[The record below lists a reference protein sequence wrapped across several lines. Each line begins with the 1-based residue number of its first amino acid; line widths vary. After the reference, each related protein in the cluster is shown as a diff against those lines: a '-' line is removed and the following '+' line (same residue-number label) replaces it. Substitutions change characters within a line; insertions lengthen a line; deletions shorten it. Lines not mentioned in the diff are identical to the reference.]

1 MLMGCSLWAMGDF
14 VDGRRHLEQTRKV
27 SGIDQEDA
35 LVSRFSQ
42 NNVIAALSYL
52 SWTLWPLGYPE
63 QAVALAR
70 EAVRRAR
77 RTGHVPLTAYVL
89 FVEAFLGTAF
99 GAEGEGPPTR
109 ADDAVAYCVEHRV
122 TAYEHWARFCQGIA
136 LARSDDP
143 GNAIEI
149 MRDAMNA
156 SEKIN
161 AGFLRPLHLA
171 HLASTYM
178 SIGQPQ
184 VALDL
189 LDQATGIVLASEER
203 FFAAELHR
211 LRGEAVLQIGGDGEA
226 ELERARTIARGQA
239 ARLWE
244 LRAAT
249 SLAGLWRDQGR
260 RTEGHELLAP
270 IYGWFTE
277 GFGTPV
283 LQEAKALLDEL
294 E

>member
-1 MLMGCSLWAMGDF
+1 MFLPP
-14 VDGRRHLEQTRKV
+14 
-27 SGIDQEDA
+27 
-35 LVSRFSQ
+35 
-42 NNVIAALSYL
+42 

-63 QAVALAR
+63 QAVAAAR
-70 EAVRRAR
+70 EAVRHAR

-99 GAEGEGPPTR
+99 GAEGEGLRTR

-161 AGFLRPLHLA
+161 AVFLRPLHLA
-171 HLASTYM
+171 HLASANM
-178 SIGQPQ
+178 SMGQSQ

-189 LDQATGIVLASEER
+189 LDQATGIVRASEEQ

-211 LRGEAVLQIGGDGEA
+211 LKGQAILQIGGDGEA
-226 ELERARTIARGQA
+226 ELQRALTIARGQA

-244 LRAAT
+244 LRAVV
-249 SLAGLWRDQGR
+249 SLAQLRRDQGR
-260 RTEGHELLAP
+260 HAEAHDVIAP
-270 IYGWFTE
+270 VYGWFTE
-277 GFGTPV
+277 GFDTPD
-283 LQEAKALLDEL
+283 LKEAKALLEEL
-294 E
+294 R